1 MQSEGSSRGGAGGVG
16 GGVPRGSR
24 GLTGSCWHR
33 TYSDGTARK
42 VRCCELALACS
53 VQPLVN
59 HRATLEKL
67 QLQLYR
73 ILVISQFCVFF
84 FC

>member
-1 MQSEGSSRGGAGGVG
+1 M
-16 GGVPRGSR
+16 PRGSR
-24 GLTGSCWHR
+24 GLTRSCWHR
-33 TYSDGTARK
+33 ACSDWTALK

-73 ILVISQFCVFF
+73 ILVISQFFF
-84 FC
+84 FFFSVSVLS